1 MKTKTPF
8 NKDKATKIPFSE
20 LIELIGTTCD
30 YKFCIIDDTIDDELM
45 ALAAKHGIDLKG
57 FKHVI
62 ETSGI
67 QHAEKRHGKQ
77 SNDRTPL
84 TIKDY
89 LLVPYIIQQRDNI
102 KISTSKTRQR
112 ESTVIVYEKQIDLD
126 FYYVEEIRT
135 GKKSL
140 AFQTIYKR
148 PSKNPSK

>member
-1 MKTKTPF
+1 
-8 NKDKATKIPFSE
+8 
-20 LIELIGTTCD
+20 
-30 YKFCIIDDTIDDELM
+30 M

-89 LLVPYIIQQRDNI
+89 FLVPYIIQQRDNI
-102 KISTSKTRQR
+102 RISTSKTRQR